1 MKRSPSDTSPCPSVA
16 LLPKSALPPTWNRLA
31 LNPLET
37 AQLRSVTLVVL
48 GTIVSGSILSAR
60 IGANEPAVIT
70 VNNTSESTHEHSPS
84 LPLGI
89 SKEQPGSGPFVKLAD
104 GTFMVPYTQTVESTD
119 IRFEMIPIPGG
130 EFVMGSPA
138 EEAGRTDD
146 EGPQFT
152 VKTEPFWM
160 AKTELTWAE
169 YKTFMKSYDIFKR
182 LSRQGVRKAKNL
194 AQSDAITVPT
204 PLYEPSHTY
213 EYGDDPQQPAVTMTQ
228 YAAKQYTKW
237 LSGITSVQYRL
248 PTEAEWEYAAR
259 AGSKT
264 AYSFGDDPSQLGEH
278 ASFSENSPKGAPK
291 VGGKKP
297 NAFGLYDMHG
307 SVWEWTVDQYTG
319 DGFGEKQGKS
329 LTVLEAITK
338 PTKRDMRC
346 VRGGGW
352 QDPPERLRSA
362 ARMGSADEDW
372 KEEDPNVPLSPWWY
386 TTDPARMVGMRLV
399 RSHVPKSA
407 EDLQLFWE
415 IDNDDIREDVSFRLQ
430 EGRGVLGVPVPEL
443 TEEFK
448 RKK

>member
-1 MKRSPSDTSPCPSVA
+1 MP
-16 LLPKSALPPTWNRLA
+16 
-31 LNPLET
+31 LNPLKIAKLHT
-37 AQLRSVTLVVL
+37 VAWMVL
-48 GTIVSGSILSAR
+48 GAIVSSSIPSAG
-60 IGANEPAVIT
+60 IGADDTSVPTAVEA
-70 VNNTSESTHEHSPS
+70 SESAQENAPS
-84 LPLGI
+84 LPVGI
-89 SKEQPGSGPFVKLAD
+89 SKVQPASGPFVKLAD
-104 GTFMVPYTQTVESTD
+104 GTFMVPYTQTVESSD

-138 EEAGRTDD
+138 DEAGRVDD

-182 LSRQGVRKAKNL
+182 LSRQGVRKAKNV

-213 EYGDDPQQPAVTMTQ
+213 EYGDDPKQPAVTMTQ

-264 AYSFGDDPSQLGEH
+264 AYSFGDDPAQLADH
-278 ASFSENSPKGAPK
+278 ASFAENSPKGASK

-297 NAFGLYDMHG
+297 NAFGLHDMHG
-307 SVWEWTVDQYTG
+307 SVWEWTVDQYTA
-319 DGFGEKQGKS
+319 DGFGDKQGKS
-329 LTVLEAITK
+329 LSVLEAITK
-338 PTKRDMRC
+338 PTTKEMRC

-372 KEEDPNVPLSPWWY
+372 KERDPNVPLSPWWY

-399 RSHVPKSA
+399 RSHVPLSP

-430 EGRGVLGVPVPEL
+430 EGRGVLGIPVPEL